1 MGVSQWECCNFADV
15 GSDIRDAGSRNS
27 NGGIAL
33 GGGHERH
40 APLVLRRDGGPELGI
55 ENGQGD
61 GAGGETA
68 FPGGLRQ
75 AEVGA
80 HFYDAAQ
87 GDVLPQDRVDS
98 VLNGHLVA
106 AHDCG
111 EDTRESR
118 F

>member
-1 MGVSQWECCNFADV
+1 MGVPQWKCCNFADV
-15 GSDIRDAGSRNS
+15 GSDIREAGSRNS
-27 NGGIAL
+27 DGGVSH

-61 GAGGETA
+61 GARGKTP

-87 GDVLPQDRVDS
+87 SDVLPQYRVDS
-98 VLNGHLVA
+98 LLNGHLVA
-106 AHDCG
+106 AHNC
-111 EDTRESR
+111 
-118 F
+118 